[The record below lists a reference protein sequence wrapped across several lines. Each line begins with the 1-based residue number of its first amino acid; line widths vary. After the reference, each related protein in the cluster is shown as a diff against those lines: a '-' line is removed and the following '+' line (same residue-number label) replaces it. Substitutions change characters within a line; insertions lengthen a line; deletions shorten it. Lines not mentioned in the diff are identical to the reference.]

1 MGVLNGAT
9 ALENIMEVPEKIKY
23 KNKNPYDPVI
33 PPLGYLL
40 KRTQDSLPSL
50 KEVSAVMFI
59 AAFLIGQELETTQCP
74 STDECIEKMWSTH
87 IQWNISQPLKRRKRC
102 HML

>member
-9 ALENIMEVPEKIKY
+9 ALENIRELPEKIKY

-59 AAFLIGQELETTQCP
+59 AAFIIGQELEKTQC
-74 STDECIEKMWSTH
+74 SLTA
-87 IQWNISQPLKRRKRC
+87 NA
-102 HML
+102 